1 MWHKFNKPLLAKMR
15 RASREYGL
23 IQPYDKIAVGLSGG
37 KDSTVMLYALSVL
50 QKTLPI
56 PFDLYGI
63 SLDVGWDNDYELVGQ
78 YCQTLGIP
86 FHLEKTQIGRIV
98 YEERKEAN
106 PCSLCANMRRG
117 AINTI
122 AKQLGCN
129 KVALGHHLDDA
140 LETFLMSLVFEGRM
154 HTFAPRT
161 YLTRADIT
169 VIRPMIYV
177 YEDDII
183 SIARKLELPVV
194 PNNCPADGITKR
206 HSMKEEMERLVALNP
221 TVKERMLH
229 AVTTT
234 LWAPLMLP
242 EEEQV
247 MRPIKRQT
255 AAQQNNEENQQEV
268 IEQEAIKQE
277 ASALSTGINTP
288 VPVTDKKNIGEKPSH
303 PTVLAP

>member
-1 MWHKFNKPLLAKMR
+1 MWRKFNKPLLAKMR

-50 QKTLPI
+50 QKTLPF
-56 PFDLYGI
+56 PFTLQGI
-63 SLDVGWDNDYELVGQ
+63 SLDVGWNNDYDLVGQ
-78 YCQTLGIP
+78 YCQTLGVP
-86 FHLEKTQIGRIV
+86 FHLEQTQIGRIV
-98 YEERKEAN
+98 YEERKESN

-117 AINTI
+117 AINNI
-122 AKQLGCN
+122 AKKLGCN

-161 YLTRADIT
+161 YLSRAHIT

-177 YEDDII
+177 HEKDIV
-183 SIARKLELPVV
+183 SIAKKLELPVV

-206 HSMKEEMERLVALNP
+206 HSMKEEMARLEAMNP

-229 AVTTT
+229 AITTSI
-234 LWAPLMLP
+234 WAPLMLP
-242 EEEQV
+242 EEEQI
-247 MRPIKRQT
+247 M
-255 AAQQNNEENQQEV
+255 
-268 IEQEAIKQE
+268 
-277 ASALSTGINTP
+277 
-288 VPVTDKKNIGEKPSH
+288 VPMKKEP
-303 PTVLAP
+303 

>member
-1 MWHKFNKPLLAKMR
+1 MWRKLNKPLLAKIR

-56 PFDLYGI
+56 PFELHGI

-78 YCQTLGIP
+78 YCRELGVP

-98 YEERKEAN
+98 YEERKESS

-117 AINTI
+117 AINNI

-154 HTFAPRT
+154 HTFSPRT
-161 YLTRADIT
+161 YLSRADIT

-177 YEDDII
+177 YEKDII
-183 SIARKLELPVV
+183 SIAGKLDLPVV

-206 HSMKEEMERLVALNP
+206 TTMKEEMARFEAMNS
-221 TVKERMLH
+221 TVRERMLN
-229 AVTTT
+229 AITTT

-242 EEEQV
+242 EEKQV
-247 MRPIKRQT
+247 MKPVKKMI
-255 AAQQNNEENQQEV
+255 QQETEKSV
-268 IEQEAIKQE
+268 VLPAQEQQPETQ
-277 ASALSTGINTP
+277 
-288 VPVTDKKNIGEKPSH
+288 NITQPPAEQ
-303 PTVLAP
+303 

>member
-1 MWHKFNKPLLAKMR
+1 MWRKLNKPLLAKIR

-50 QKTLPI
+50 QKTLPF
-56 PFDLYGI
+56 PFELVGI
-63 SLDVGWDNDYELVGQ
+63 SLDVGWNNDYELVGR
-78 YCQTLGIP
+78 YCRELGVP
-86 FHLEKTQIGRIV
+86 FHLEETQIGRIV
-98 YEERKEAN
+98 YEERKESS

-117 AINTI
+117 AINSL
-122 AKQLGCN
+122 AKKLGCN

-140 LETFLMSLVFEGRM
+140 LETFLMSMVFEGRM
-154 HTFAPRT
+154 HTFMPRT
-161 YLTRADIT
+161 YLSRADIT

-177 YEDDII
+177 YEKDII
-183 SIARKLELPVV
+183 SIANKLELPVV

-206 HSMKEEMERLVALNP
+206 TTMKEEMARFEAMNS
-221 TVKERMLH
+221 TVRERMLN

-247 MRPIKRQT
+247 MKPIKKMMM
-255 AAQQNNEENQQEV
+255 
-268 IEQEAIKQE
+268 QEAE
-277 ASALSTGINTP
+277 EDTSSNTTALS
-288 VPVTDKKNIGEKPSH
+288 E
-303 PTVLAP
+303 

>member
-1 MWHKFNKPLLAKMR
+1 MWRKFNKPLLAKMR

-50 QKTLPI
+50 QKTLPF
-56 PFDLYGI
+56 PFTLQGI
-63 SLDVGWDNDYELVGQ
+63 SLDVGWNNDYDLVGQ
-78 YCQTLGIP
+78 YCQTLGVP
-86 FHLEKTQIGRIV
+86 FHLEQTQIGRIV
-98 YEERKEAN
+98 YEERKESN

-117 AINTI
+117 AINNT
-122 AKQLGCN
+122 AKKLGCN

-161 YLTRADIT
+161 YLSRADIT

-177 YEDDII
+177 HEKDII
-183 SIARKLELPVV
+183 SIAKKLELPVV

-206 HSMKEEMERLVALNP
+206 HSMKEEMVRLEAMNP

-229 AVTTT
+229 AITTSI
-234 LWAPLMLP
+234 WAPLMLP
-242 EEEQV
+242 EEEQIMV
-247 MRPIKRQT
+247 PMKAQISI
-255 AAQQNNEENQQEV
+255 QQN
-268 IEQEAIKQE
+268 
-277 ASALSTGINTP
+277 
-288 VPVTDKKNIGEKPSH
+288 KNSD
-303 PTVLAP
+303 PTL

>member
-1 MWHKFNKPLLAKMR
+1 MWRKLNKPLLAKIR

-56 PFDLYGI
+56 PFELVGI
-63 SLDVGWDNDYELVGQ
+63 SLDVGWNNDYELVGR
-78 YCQTLGIP
+78 YCRELGIP
-86 FHLEKTQIGRIV
+86 FHLEQTQIGRIV

-117 AINTI
+117 AINSV

-140 LETFLMSLVFEGRM
+140 LETFLMSMVFEGRM
-154 HTFAPRT
+154 HTFSPRT
-161 YLTRADIT
+161 YLSRADIT

-177 YEDDII
+177 YEKDII
-183 SIARKLELPVV
+183 SIASKLELPVV
-194 PNNCPADGITKR
+194 PNNCPADGLTKR
-206 HSMKEEMERLVALNP
+206 TTMKEEMARFEAMNS
-221 TVKERMLH
+221 TVRERMLN
-229 AVTTT
+229 AITTT

-247 MRPIKRQT
+247 MKPIKKILKQETEKSATMPAQEQQPIPQT
-255 AAQQNNEENQQEV
+255 QKQIN
-268 IEQEAIKQE
+268 IEQ
-277 ASALSTGINTP
+277 
-288 VPVTDKKNIGEKPSH
+288 
-303 PTVLAP
+303 

>member
-1 MWHKFNKPLLAKMR
+1 MWRKLNKPLLAKIR

-56 PFDLYGI
+56 PFELHGI

-78 YCQTLGIP
+78 YCRELGVP

-98 YEERKEAN
+98 YEERKESS

-117 AINTI
+117 AINNI

-154 HTFAPRT
+154 HTFSPRT
-161 YLTRADIT
+161 YLSRADIT

-177 YEDDII
+177 YEKDII
-183 SIARKLELPVV
+183 SVAGKLDLPVV

-206 HSMKEEMERLVALNP
+206 TTMKEEMARFEAMNS
-221 TVKERMLH
+221 TVRERMLN
-229 AVTTT
+229 AITTT

-242 EEEQV
+242 EEKQV
-247 MRPIKRQT
+247 MKPVKKMI
-255 AAQQNNEENQQEV
+255 QQETEKSV
-268 IEQEAIKQE
+268 FLPAQEQQPETQ
-277 ASALSTGINTP
+277 
-288 VPVTDKKNIGEKPSH
+288 NITQPPAEQ
-303 PTVLAP
+303 

>member
-1 MWHKFNKPLLAKMR
+1 MWRKYNKPLLAKIR

-56 PFDLYGI
+56 PFELQGI
-63 SLDVGWDNDYELVGQ
+63 SLDVGWNNDYQIIGQ
-78 YCQTLGIP
+78 YCQQLGVP
-86 FHLEKTQIGRIV
+86 FHLEQTNIGRIV
-98 YEERKEAN
+98 YEERKETN

-117 AINTI
+117 AINHT
-122 AKQLGCN
+122 AKALGCN

-154 HTFAPRT
+154 HTFSPRT
-161 YLTRADIT
+161 YLSRADIT

-177 YEDDII
+177 YEKDII
-183 SIARKLELPVV
+183 TAARQLELPVV

-206 HSMKEEMERLVALNP
+206 HSMKEELSRLEAMNS
-221 TVKERMLH
+221 TVRERMLH
-229 AVTTT
+229 AITTS

-242 EEEQV
+242 EAEQV
-247 MRPIKRQT
+247 MKPIKKMASTEKPDTDSIPAMQQQT
-255 AAQQNNEENQQEV
+255 APETAFFPEETQ
-268 IEQEAIKQE
+268 
-277 ASALSTGINTP
+277 
-288 VPVTDKKNIGEKPSH
+288 
-303 PTVLAP
+303 

>member
-1 MWHKFNKPLLAKMR
+1 MWRKLNKPLLAKIR

-56 PFDLYGI
+56 PFELHGI

-78 YCQTLGIP
+78 YCWELGVP

-98 YEERKEAN
+98 YEERKESS

-117 AINTI
+117 AINNI

-154 HTFAPRT
+154 HTFSPRT
-161 YLTRADIT
+161 YLSRADIT

-177 YEDDII
+177 YEKDII
-183 SIARKLELPVV
+183 SIASKLDLPVV

-206 HSMKEEMERLVALNP
+206 TTMKEEMARFEAMNS
-221 TVKERMLH
+221 TVRERMLN
-229 AVTTT
+229 AITTT

-242 EEEQV
+242 EEKQV
-247 MRPIKRQT
+247 MKPVKKMI
-255 AAQQNNEENQQEV
+255 QQETEKSV
-268 IEQEAIKQE
+268 VLPAQEQQPETQ
-277 ASALSTGINTP
+277 
-288 VPVTDKKNIGEKPSH
+288 NITQPPAEQ
-303 PTVLAP
+303 

>member
-1 MWHKFNKPLLAKMR
+1 MWRKFNKPLLAKMR

-50 QKTLPI
+50 QKTLPF
-56 PFDLYGI
+56 PFTLQGI
-63 SLDVGWDNDYELVGQ
+63 SLDVGWNNDYDLVGQ
-78 YCQTLGIP
+78 YCQTLGVP
-86 FHLEKTQIGRIV
+86 FHLEQTQIGRIV
-98 YEERKEAN
+98 YEERKESN

-117 AINTI
+117 AINNT
-122 AKQLGCN
+122 AKKLGCN

-161 YLTRADIT
+161 YLSRADIT

-177 YEDDII
+177 HEKDIV
-183 SIARKLELPVV
+183 SIAKKLELPVV

-206 HSMKEEMERLVALNP
+206 HSMKEEMVRLEAMNP

-229 AVTTT
+229 AITTSI
-234 LWAPLMLP
+234 WAPLMLP
-242 EEEQV
+242 EEEQIMV
-247 MRPIKRQT
+247 PMKAQISI
-255 AAQQNNEENQQEV
+255 QQN
-268 IEQEAIKQE
+268 
-277 ASALSTGINTP
+277 
-288 VPVTDKKNIGEKPSH
+288 KNSD
-303 PTVLAP
+303 PTL

>member
-1 MWHKFNKPLLAKMR
+1 MWRKYNKPLLAKIR

-56 PFDLYGI
+56 PFELQGI
-63 SLDVGWDNDYELVGQ
+63 SLDVGWNNDYQIIGQ
-78 YCQTLGIP
+78 YCQQLGVP
-86 FHLEKTQIGRIV
+86 FHLEQTNIGRIV
-98 YEERKEAN
+98 YEERQETN

-117 AINTI
+117 AINNI
-122 AKQLGCN
+122 AKRLGCN

-154 HTFAPRT
+154 HTFSPRT
-161 YLTRADIT
+161 YLSRADIT

-177 YEDDII
+177 YEKDIVTV
-183 SIARKLELPVV
+183 ARQLELPVV

-206 HSMKEEMERLVALNP
+206 HAMKEELARLEAMNS
-221 TVKERMLH
+221 TVRERMLH

-242 EEEQV
+242 EAEQV
-247 MRPIKRQT
+247 MQPIKKMAPTDKPNTDSIPAMQQQT
-255 AAQQNNEENQQEV
+255 APAAAGFSEETQ
-268 IEQEAIKQE
+268 
-277 ASALSTGINTP
+277 
-288 VPVTDKKNIGEKPSH
+288 
-303 PTVLAP
+303 

>member
-1 MWHKFNKPLLAKMR
+1 MWRKLNKPLLAKIR

-56 PFDLYGI
+56 PFELHGI

-78 YCQTLGIP
+78 YCRELGVP

-98 YEERKEAN
+98 YEERKESS

-117 AINTI
+117 AINNI

-154 HTFAPRT
+154 HTFSPRT
-161 YLTRADIT
+161 YLSRADIT

-177 YEDDII
+177 YEKDII
-183 SIARKLELPVV
+183 SIAGKLDLPVV

-206 HSMKEEMERLVALNP
+206 TTMKEEMARFEVMNS
-221 TVKERMLH
+221 TVRERMLN
-229 AVTTT
+229 AITTT

-242 EEEQV
+242 EEKQV
-247 MRPIKRQT
+247 MKPVKKMI
-255 AAQQNNEENQQEV
+255 QQETEKSV
-268 IEQEAIKQE
+268 VLPAQEQQPETQ
-277 ASALSTGINTP
+277 
-288 VPVTDKKNIGEKPSH
+288 NITQPPAEQ
-303 PTVLAP
+303 

>member
-1 MWHKFNKPLLAKMR
+1 MWRKFNKPLLAKMR

-50 QKTLPI
+50 QKTLPF
-56 PFDLYGI
+56 PFTLQGI
-63 SLDVGWDNDYELVGQ
+63 SLDVGWNNDYDLVGQ
-78 YCQTLGIP
+78 YCQTLGVP
-86 FHLEKTQIGRIV
+86 FHLEQTQIGRIV
-98 YEERKEAN
+98 YEERKESN

-117 AINTI
+117 AINNI
-122 AKQLGCN
+122 AKKLGCN

-161 YLTRADIT
+161 YLSRADIT

-177 YEDDII
+177 HEKDIV
-183 SIARKLELPVV
+183 SIAKKLELPVV

-206 HSMKEEMERLVALNP
+206 HSMKEEMARLEAMNP

-229 AVTTT
+229 AITTSI
-234 LWAPLMLP
+234 WAPLMLP
-242 EEEQV
+242 EEEQIMV
-247 MRPIKRQT
+247 PMKAQISI
-255 AAQQNNEENQQEV
+255 QQN
-268 IEQEAIKQE
+268 
-277 ASALSTGINTP
+277 
-288 VPVTDKKNIGEKPSH
+288 KNSD
-303 PTVLAP
+303 PTL

>member
-1 MWHKFNKPLLAKMR
+1 MWRKYNKPLLAKIR

-56 PFDLYGI
+56 PFELQGI
-63 SLDVGWDNDYELVGQ
+63 SLDVGWNNDYQIIGQ
-78 YCQTLGIP
+78 YCQQLGIP
-86 FHLEKTQIGRIV
+86 FHLEQTNIGRIV
-98 YEERKEAN
+98 YEERKETN

-117 AINTI
+117 AINHT
-122 AKQLGCN
+122 AKALGCN

-154 HTFAPRT
+154 HTFSPRT
-161 YLTRADIT
+161 YLSRADIT

-177 YEDDII
+177 YEKDII
-183 SIARKLELPVV
+183 TAARQLELPVV

-206 HSMKEEMERLVALNP
+206 HTMKEELSRLEAMNS
-221 TVKERMLH
+221 TVRERMLH
-229 AVTTT
+229 AITTS

-242 EEEQV
+242 EAEQV
-247 MRPIKRQT
+247 MKPIKKMASTEKPNTDSIPAMQQQT
-255 AAQQNNEENQQEV
+255 APETAFCPEETQ
-268 IEQEAIKQE
+268 
-277 ASALSTGINTP
+277 
-288 VPVTDKKNIGEKPSH
+288 
-303 PTVLAP
+303 

>member
-1 MWHKFNKPLLAKMR
+1 MWRKYNKPLLAKIR

-56 PFDLYGI
+56 PFELQGI
-63 SLDVGWDNDYELVGQ
+63 SLDVGWNNDYQIIGQ
-78 YCQTLGIP
+78 YCQQLGIP
-86 FHLEKTQIGRIV
+86 FHLEQTNIGRIV
-98 YEERKEAN
+98 YEERKETN

-117 AINTI
+117 AINHT
-122 AKQLGCN
+122 AKALGCN

-154 HTFAPRT
+154 HTFSPRT
-161 YLTRADIT
+161 YLSRADIT

-177 YEDDII
+177 YEKDII
-183 SIARKLELPVV
+183 TAARQLELPVV

-206 HSMKEEMERLVALNP
+206 HTMKEELSRLEAMNS
-221 TVKERMLH
+221 TVRERMLH
-229 AVTTT
+229 AITTS

-242 EEEQV
+242 EAEQV
-247 MRPIKRQT
+247 MKPIKKMASTEKPNTDSIPAMQQQT
-255 AAQQNNEENQQEV
+255 APETAFFPEETQ
-268 IEQEAIKQE
+268 
-277 ASALSTGINTP
+277 
-288 VPVTDKKNIGEKPSH
+288 
-303 PTVLAP
+303 

>member
-1 MWHKFNKPLLAKMR
+1 MWRKYNKPLLAKIR

-37 KDSTVMLYALSVL
+37 KDSTVMLYALSIL

-56 PFDLYGI
+56 PFELQGI
-63 SLDVGWDNDYELVGQ
+63 SLDVGWNNDYQIIGQ
-78 YCQTLGIP
+78 YCQQLGVP
-86 FHLEKTQIGRIV
+86 FHLEQTNIGRIV

-117 AINTI
+117 AINHI
-122 AKQLGCN
+122 AKTLGCN

-154 HTFAPRT
+154 HTFSPRT

-177 YEDDII
+177 YEKDII
-183 SIARKLELPVV
+183 TIARQLELPVI
-194 PNNCPADGITKR
+194 PNNCPADGVTKR
-206 HSMKEEMERLVALNP
+206 HAMKEELSRLEAMNS
-221 TVKERMLH
+221 TVRERMLH
-229 AVTTT
+229 AVTTS

-242 EEEQV
+242 EADQI
-247 MRPIKRQT
+247 MKPIKKMAST
-255 AAQQNNEENQQEV
+255 NKPDTSSIPAMQQQ
-268 IEQEAIKQE
+268 A
-277 ASALSTGINTP
+277 
-288 VPVTDKKNIGEKPSH
+288 PSKV
-303 PTVLAP
+303 TVLAEKTQ

>member
-1 MWHKFNKPLLAKMR
+1 MWRKFNKPLLAKMR

-50 QKTLPI
+50 QKTLPF
-56 PFDLYGI
+56 PFTLQGI
-63 SLDVGWDNDYELVGQ
+63 SLDVGWNNDYDLVGQ
-78 YCQTLGIP
+78 YCQTLGVP
-86 FHLEKTQIGRIV
+86 FHLEQTQIGRIV
-98 YEERKEAN
+98 YEERKESN

-117 AINTI
+117 AINNT
-122 AKQLGCN
+122 AKKLGCN

-161 YLTRADIT
+161 YLSRADIT

-177 YEDDII
+177 HEKDII
-183 SIARKLELPVV
+183 SIAKKLELPVV

-206 HSMKEEMERLVALNP
+206 HSMKEEMVRLEAMKP

-229 AVTTT
+229 AITTSI
-234 LWAPLMLP
+234 WAPLMLP
-242 EEEQV
+242 EEEQIMV
-247 MRPIKRQT
+247 PMKR
-255 AAQQNNEENQQEV
+255 E
-268 IEQEAIKQE
+268 
-277 ASALSTGINTP
+277 L
-288 VPVTDKKNIGEKPSH
+288 
-303 PTVLAP
+303 

>member
-1 MWHKFNKPLLAKMR
+1 MWRKLNKPLLAKIR

-56 PFDLYGI
+56 PFELHGI

-78 YCQTLGIP
+78 YCRELGVP

-98 YEERKEAN
+98 YEERKESS

-117 AINTI
+117 AINNI

-154 HTFAPRT
+154 HTFSPRT
-161 YLTRADIT
+161 YLSRADIT

-177 YEDDII
+177 YEKDII
-183 SIARKLELPVV
+183 SIAGKLDLPVV

-206 HSMKEEMERLVALNP
+206 TTMKEEMARFEAMNS
-221 TVKERMLH
+221 TVRERMLN
-229 AVTTT
+229 AITTT

-242 EEEQV
+242 EEKQV
-247 MRPIKRQT
+247 MKPVKKMI
-255 AAQQNNEENQQEV
+255 QQETEKSV
-268 IEQEAIKQE
+268 FLPAQEQQPETQ
-277 ASALSTGINTP
+277 
-288 VPVTDKKNIGEKPSH
+288 NITQPPAEQ
-303 PTVLAP
+303 

>member
-1 MWHKFNKPLLAKMR
+1 MWHKFNKPLLAKIR

-37 KDSTVMLYALSVL
+37 KDSTVLLYALSVL
-50 QKTLPI
+50 QKTLPF
-56 PFDLYGI
+56 PFELQGI
-63 SLDVGWDNDYELVGQ
+63 SLDVGWNNDYQIVGE
-78 YCQTLGIP
+78 YCRSLGIP
-86 FHLEKTQIGRIV
+86 FHLEQTNIGRIV
-98 YEERKEAN
+98 YEERKESN

-117 AINTI
+117 AINNT

-177 YEDDII
+177 YEKDII
-183 SIARKLELPVV
+183 SIANKLDLPVV

-206 HSMKEEMERLVALNP
+206 HSMKEEMARFETMNA
-221 TVKERMLH
+221 TVKERMLN
-229 AVTTT
+229 AVTTSI
-234 LWAPLMLP
+234 WAPFMLP
-242 EEEQV
+242 EEEQIMPAV
-247 MRPIKRQT
+247 KKQLQCETKTQAKECPHNHQT
-255 AAQQNNEENQQEV
+255 
-268 IEQEAIKQE
+268 
-277 ASALSTGINTP
+277 
-288 VPVTDKKNIGEKPSH
+288 
-303 PTVLAP
+303 

>member
-1 MWHKFNKPLLAKMR
+1 MWRKYNKPLLAKIR

-56 PFDLYGI
+56 PFELQGI
-63 SLDVGWDNDYELVGQ
+63 SLDVGWNNDYQIIGQ
-78 YCQTLGIP
+78 YCQQLGVP
-86 FHLEKTQIGRIV
+86 FHLEQTNIGRIV
-98 YEERKEAN
+98 YEERQETN

-117 AINTI
+117 AINNI
-122 AKQLGCN
+122 AKRLGCN

-154 HTFAPRT
+154 HTFSTRT
-161 YLTRADIT
+161 YLSRADIT

-177 YEDDII
+177 YEKDIVTV
-183 SIARKLELPVV
+183 ARQLELPVV

-206 HSMKEEMERLVALNP
+206 HAMKEELARLEAMNS
-221 TVKERMLH
+221 TVRERMLH

-242 EEEQV
+242 EAEQV
-247 MRPIKRQT
+247 MQPIKKMAPTDKPNTDSIPAMQQQT
-255 AAQQNNEENQQEV
+255 APAAAGFSEETQ
-268 IEQEAIKQE
+268 
-277 ASALSTGINTP
+277 
-288 VPVTDKKNIGEKPSH
+288 
-303 PTVLAP
+303 

>member
-1 MWHKFNKPLLAKMR
+1 MWRKFNKPLLAKMR

-50 QKTLPI
+50 QKTLPF
-56 PFDLYGI
+56 PFTLQGI
-63 SLDVGWDNDYELVGQ
+63 SLDGGWNNDYDLVGQ
-78 YCQTLGIP
+78 YCQTLGVP
-86 FHLEKTQIGRIV
+86 FHLEQTQIGRIV
-98 YEERKEAN
+98 YEERKESN

-117 AINTI
+117 AINNI
-122 AKQLGCN
+122 AKKLGCN

-161 YLTRADIT
+161 YLSRADIT

-177 YEDDII
+177 HEKDIV
-183 SIARKLELPVV
+183 SIAKKLELPVV

-206 HSMKEEMERLVALNP
+206 HSMKEEMARLEAMNP

-229 AVTTT
+229 AITTSI
-234 LWAPLMLP
+234 WAPLMLP
-242 EEEQV
+242 EEEQI
-247 MRPIKRQT
+247 M
-255 AAQQNNEENQQEV
+255 
-268 IEQEAIKQE
+268 
-277 ASALSTGINTP
+277 
-288 VPVTDKKNIGEKPSH
+288 VPMKKEP
-303 PTVLAP
+303 